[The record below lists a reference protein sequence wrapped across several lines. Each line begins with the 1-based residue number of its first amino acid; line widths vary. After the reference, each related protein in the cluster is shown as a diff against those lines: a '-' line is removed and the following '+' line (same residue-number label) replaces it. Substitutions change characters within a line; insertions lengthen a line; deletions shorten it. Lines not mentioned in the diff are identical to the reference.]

1 MVTDASSSAALRHAL
16 DQLAATGHELAII
29 GFGAKGW
36 CGMCDSQLTNET
48 FRQWLTGEVAY
59 AKTKGLLLSGYT
71 LMQVRAAECG
81 WSEAGARLE
90 RGWSAAEFV

>member
-71 LMQVRAAECG
+71 LMQVRLLLIASDSGCG
-81 WSEAGARLE
+81 SFSPGTR
-90 RGWSAAEFV
+90 